1 MSCAQ
6 YSYKNGFRNL
16 PHQKVL
22 VVPGGFVVG
31 GSVVEGGG
39 HVVGGGHVG
48 VLVVGLQLLSPKIFF
63 LSSLTVKRNKN
74 FKI

>member
-1 MSCAQ
+1 MIQ
-6 YSYKNGFRNL
+6 NRYRHL
-16 PHQKVL
+16 HHQKVL
-22 VVPGGFVVG
+22 VVPGGIVVG

-48 VLVVGLQLLSPKIFF
+48 ELVVGLQLLSPKIFF